1 MKSKLNQCVTDGAVS
16 INAPPIVRLFVF
28 PQWDIYTGAEIILD
42 ETLYVRMGKKKK
54 KLKERERMCHRGGV
68 KRLPRWWSSCASFW
82 MEPWTWWARSSS
94 RTLCSDVWEYRAPL
108 AGSS

>member
-54 KLKERERMCHRGGV
+54 N
-68 KRLPRWWSSCASFW
+68 
-82 MEPWTWWARSSS
+82 
-94 RTLCSDVWEYRAPL
+94 
-108 AGSS
+108 